1 MKDFKELA
9 GRYLAF
15 NKRRTI
21 LTILGVALSSMV
33 LFVLIN
39 TILSFYITARNDT
52 REKVKYEMVF
62 LCDSEETA
70 NELAKENCIIA
81 SQIVEK
87 ELPKDKGGVKYE
99 VYANFEHPY
108 LMKGDIE
115 ELTAKYSV
123 ECQATALGGYYY
135 TEEGSPLVVLG
146 AFALLIAYI
155 FATFGVAVVR
165 NSIQLMTLE
174 QIRDYGMLRCMGSTK
189 KQLKEMVFKM
199 GFLLEI
205 SGIAIGIVLGF
216 LVYLPIALTAKME
229 IGFHVVSVIFIVVA
243 FVFDLYFVMQE
254 NCKFVNKLTPVAAVR
269 GEFKIKTH
277 KIKARRKSLAGLLFG
292 IEGDYASKNLKRNPA
307 RMWKSVGAMSMGIA
321 MSIVAISMCGILYS
335 YATNDTKQYGKYQVE
350 DRGPYM
356 PGFEQGWTELMMMPD
371 EYAEQLEASKYVS
384 VSKDVYEAY
393 WYTADFMEL
402 LDHYTRE
409 FMYESDFGRYKRSG
423 IDWYEKNK
431 DKNIDENEWVKGLHE
446 LDLAE
451 CSLIGYDEEDYAD
464 LEEALIE
471 GTVDLSENGILLVNG
486 TGAMVE
492 SSEDLNM
499 VYREYTMTNYKVGDT
514 VEFVDYQKLDAWIR
528 TRIKGVELQ
537 TEDGEFDYELGYSIL
552 YEGYQ
557 EMVKQGVARTYVIEG
572 ILNQD
577 VNRAILFDGPRFVL
591 PLEQFFDET
600 GLTEENTA
608 GKMYHLKGMQLDK
621 PLKKALEGMVEY
633 GAYEQSRYLEA
644 LYMMSTILKVVI
656 GAGCFVLFVVVVNM
670 LNVINTTA
678 SDLHL
683 RRKEFAQLRVLGMS
697 KKKLTFTVLLEGLI
711 AAFFS
716 GIIGVALGYLIVA
729 LVMNAVNYGYYV
741 EFSFSWGW
749 SAVFVLLSTLIL
761 CLTVYL
767 PIRNM
772 KLNVAEELQAGGE

>member
-9 GRYLAF
+9 GKYLAF
-15 NKRRTI
+15 NKKRTI
-21 LTILGVALSSMV
+21 LTILGVALSAMV

-62 LCDSEETA
+62 LCDSEGKA
-70 NELAKENCIIA
+70 NELTKESCIIA
-81 SQIVEK
+81 SQIIE
-87 ELPKDKGGVKYE
+87 ELLPEDKGGVKYE
-99 VYANFEHPY
+99 VYVNFEHPY
-108 LMKGDIE
+108 LMKGDVE
-115 ELTAKYSV
+115 ELAEKYSA
-123 ECQATALGGYYY
+123 ECQATALGAYYY
-135 TEEGSPLVVLG
+135 GEEGSPLVILG
-146 AFALLIAYI
+146 LLALLVAYI

-205 SGIAIGIVLGF
+205 SGILIGIVLGF
-216 LVYLPIALTAKME
+216 LVYLPIAVAAKLE
-229 IGFHVVSVIFIVVA
+229 IGFHVVSVLFIIVV

-269 GEFKIKTH
+269 GEFKIKTR
-277 KIKARRKSLAGLLFG
+277 KIKARRKSLAGVLFG
-292 IEGDYASKNLKRNPA
+292 VEGDYAAKNLKRNPA

-321 MSIVAISMCGILYS
+321 MSIVAVSMCGILYS
-335 YATNDTKQYGKYQVE
+335 YATDDTKQYGKYQVE

-356 PGFEQGWTELMMMPD
+356 PGFEQEWTDLMRMPG

-393 WYTADFMEL
+393 LYTADFMEL
-402 LDHYTRE
+402 LDHYTHE
-409 FMYESDFGRYKRSG
+409 FMYESDYGRIQRSCIG
-423 IDWYEKNK
+423 RFEKEK
-431 DKNIDENEWVKGLHE
+431 DKNDFMKKFYE
-446 LDLAE
+446 LDFAKS
-451 CSLIGYDEEDYAD
+451 SLLGYDKEDYAD
-464 LEEALIE
+464 LEEALME
-471 GTVDLSENGILLVNG
+471 GTMDLSEDGILLING
-486 TGAMVE
+486 TCTMEVSNE
-492 SSEDLNM
+492 YVNE
-499 VYREYTMTNYKVGDT
+499 VWREYTMTDYKLGDT
-514 VEFVDYQKLDAWIR
+514 IEFVDYQKLDAWMKER
-528 TRIKGVELQ
+528 LKGVEIRN
-537 TEDGEFDYELGYSIL
+537 EAGEFDFEMTRNIL
-552 YEGYQ
+552 YEGYR
-557 EMVKQGVARTYVIEG
+557 EMLNQGATRTYVIEG
-572 ILNQD
+572 ILNRD
-577 VNRAILFDGPRFVL
+577 VNRAILYDGPRFVL
-591 PLEQFFDET
+591 PLDKFFDVT
-600 GLTEENTA
+600 GLNEENTA

-633 GAYEQSRYLEA
+633 GAYEQSRYLEV

-716 GIIGVALGYLIVA
+716 GIIGVASGYLIVT
-729 LVMNAVNYGYYV
+729 LVMKAVNYGFYV

-749 SAVFVLLSTLIL
+749 SALLVLISTLIL

-767 PIRNM
+767 PIRGM
-772 KLNVAEELQAGGE
+772 KLNMAEELAAGGE

>member
-9 GRYLAF
+9 GKYLAF
-15 NKRRTI
+15 NKKRTI
-21 LTILGVALSSMV
+21 LTILGVALSAMV

-62 LCDSEETA
+62 LCDSEGKA
-70 NELAKENCIIA
+70 NELTKESCIIA
-81 SQIVEK
+81 SQIIE
-87 ELPKDKGGVKYE
+87 ELLPEDKGGVKYE
-99 VYANFEHPY
+99 VYVNFEHPY
-108 LMKGDIE
+108 LMKGDVE
-115 ELTAKYSV
+115 ELAEKYSA
-123 ECQATALGGYYY
+123 ECQATALGAYYY
-135 TEEGSPLVVLG
+135 GEEGSPLVILG
-146 AFALLIAYI
+146 LLALLVAYI

-205 SGIAIGIVLGF
+205 SGILIGIVLGF
-216 LVYLPIALTAKME
+216 LVYLPIAVAAKLE
-229 IGFHVVSVIFIVVA
+229 IGFHVVSVLFIIVV

-269 GEFKIKTH
+269 GEFKIKTR
-277 KIKARRKSLAGLLFG
+277 KIKARRKSLAGVLFG
-292 IEGDYASKNLKRNPA
+292 VEGDYAAKNLKRNPA

-321 MSIVAISMCGILYS
+321 MSIVAVSMCGILYS
-335 YATNDTKQYGKYQVE
+335 YATDDTKQYGKYQVE

-356 PGFEQGWTELMMMPD
+356 PGFEQEWTDLMRMPG

-393 WYTADFMEL
+393 LYTADFMEL
-402 LDHYTRE
+402 LDHYTHE
-409 FMYESDFGRYKRSG
+409 FMYESDYGRIQRSCIGRY
-423 IDWYEKNK
+423 EKEK
-431 DKNIDENEWVKGLHE
+431 DKNDFMKKFYE
-446 LDLAE
+446 LDFAKS
-451 CSLIGYDEEDYAD
+451 SLLGYDKEDYAD
-464 LEEALIE
+464 LEEALME
-471 GTVDLSENGILLVNG
+471 GTMDLSEDGILLING
-486 TGAMVE
+486 TCTMEVSNE
-492 SSEDLNM
+492 YVNE
-499 VYREYTMTNYKVGDT
+499 VWREYTMTDYKLGDT
-514 VEFVDYQKLDAWIR
+514 IEFVDYQKLDAWMKER
-528 TRIKGVELQ
+528 LKGVEIRN
-537 TEDGEFDYELGYSIL
+537 EAGEFDFEMTRNIL
-552 YEGYQ
+552 YEGYR
-557 EMVKQGVARTYVIEG
+557 EMLNQGATRTYVIEG
-572 ILNQD
+572 ILNRD
-577 VNRAILFDGPRFVL
+577 VNRAILYDGPRFVL
-591 PLEQFFDET
+591 PLDKFFDVT
-600 GLTEENTA
+600 GLNEENTA

-633 GAYEQSRYLEA
+633 GAYEQSRYLEV

-716 GIIGVALGYLIVA
+716 GIIGVASGYLIVT
-729 LVMNAVNYGYYV
+729 LVMKAVNYGFYV

-749 SAVFVLLSTLIL
+749 SALLVLISTLIL

-767 PIRNM
+767 PIRGM
-772 KLNVAEELQAGGE
+772 KLNMAEELAAGGE

>member
-1 MKDFKELA
+1 MKDLKELA

-15 NKRRTI
+15 NKKRTI
-21 LTILGVALSSMV
+21 LTILGVALSAMV
-33 LFVLIN
+33 LFVLMN
-39 TILSFYITARNDT
+39 TILSFYVTARNDT

-62 LCDSEETA
+62 LCDSKETA

-99 VYANFEHPY
+99 VYANMEHPY

-123 ECQATALGGYYY
+123 ECQVTALGGYYY
-135 TEEGSPLVVLG
+135 TEEGSLLVVL
-146 AFALLIAYI
+146 AALALLIAYI

-199 GFLLEI
+199 GFLLEV

-229 IGFHVVSVIFIVVA
+229 IGFHVVSVLLIVAA

-254 NCKFVNKLTPVAAVR
+254 NCKFVNKLTPIAAVR
-269 GEFKIKTH
+269 GEFKIKTR
-277 KIKARRKSLAGLLFG
+277 KIKARRKSLAGVLFG

-335 YATNDTKQYGKYQVE
+335 YATDDTRQYGKYQVE

-356 PGFEQGWTELMMMPD
+356 PGFEQGWTELMMMPE

-384 VSKDVYEAY
+384 ASKDVYEAY
-393 WYTADFMEL
+393 LYTSDFMEL
-402 LDHYTRE
+402 PDHYTHE
-409 FMYESDFGRYKRSG
+409 FMYESDYGRYKRSG
-423 IDWYEKNK
+423 IDWLEKNK
-431 DKNIDENEWVKGLHE
+431 DNDKNEWTKGLHE

-451 CSLIGYDEEDYAD
+451 CSLIGYDNEDYAD

-471 GTVDLSENGILLVNG
+471 GTMDLSENGILLVNG
-486 TGAMVE
+486 SCTMEVSNE
-492 SSEDLNM
+492 YINE
-499 VYREYTMTNYKVGDT
+499 VWREYAMTNYRVGDT
-514 VEFVDYQKLDAWIR
+514 VKIVDYQKLDAWIR
-528 TRIKGVELQ
+528 TRINGIELQ
-537 TEDGEFDYELGYSIL
+537 AEDGEFDYELFYNIF

-557 EMVKQGVARTYVIEG
+557 EMIRQGATRTYVIEG
-572 ILNQD
+572 IVNRD

-591 PLEQFFDET
+591 PLDKFFNAT
-600 GLTEENTA
+600 GLNEKDTA

-621 PLKKALEGMVEY
+621 PLKKALEGLRQY
-633 GAYEQSRYLEA
+633 GAYEQFRYLDT
-644 LYMMSTILKVVI
+644 LYMMSTIIKVVI

-716 GIIGVALGYLIVA
+716 GIIGVALGYLIVM
-729 LVMNAVNYGYYV
+729 LLMNAVNYGYYV

-749 SAVFVLLSTLIL
+749 SVVLVGISTLIL

-767 PIRNM
+767 PIRGM
-772 KLNVAEELQAGGE
+772 KLNMAEELTAGGE

>member
-15 NKRRTI
+15 NKKRTI
-21 LTILGVALSSMV
+21 LTILGVALSAMV

-39 TILSFYITARNDT
+39 TILSFYITSRNDT

-62 LCDSEETA
+62 LCDSEGKA
-70 NELAKENCIIA
+70 NELTKESCIIDF
-81 SQIVEK
+81 QIAEK
-87 ELPKDKGGVKYE
+87 PLPEDKGGVQYA
-99 VYANFEHPY
+99 VYANMEHPY
-108 LMKGDIE
+108 LMKGDVE
-115 ELTAKYSV
+115 EITEKYSV
-123 ECQATALGGYYY
+123 ECQTTALGAYYY
-135 TEEGSPLVVLG
+135 GEEGSSLVIMGLL
-146 AFALLIAYI
+146 ALLVAYI

-216 LVYLPIALTAKME
+216 LVYLPIAITAKME
-229 IGFHVVSVIFIVVA
+229 IGFHVVSVLFIVAA

-254 NCKFVNKLTPVAAVR
+254 NCKFVNKLTPIAAVR
-269 GEFKIKTH
+269 GEFKIKTR
-277 KIKARRKSLAGLLFG
+277 KIKARRKSLVGVLFG

-335 YATNDTKQYGKYQVE
+335 YATDDTRQYGKYQVE

-356 PGFEQGWTELMMMPD
+356 PGFGQEWTELMMMPE

-384 VSKDVYEAY
+384 ASKDVYEAY
-393 WYTADFMEL
+393 LYTSDFMEL
-402 LDHYTRE
+402 LDHYTHE
-409 FMYESDFGRYKRSG
+409 FMYESDYGRYKRSG
-423 IDWYEKNK
+423 IDWLEKNK
-431 DKNIDENEWVKGLHE
+431 DNDKNEWIKGLHE

-451 CSLIGYDEEDYAD
+451 CSLIGYDNEDYAD

-471 GTVDLSENGILLVNG
+471 GTTDLNENGILLVNG
-486 TGAMVE
+486 SCTMEVSNE
-492 SSEDLNM
+492 YINE
-499 VYREYTMTNYKVGDT
+499 VWREYTMTDYKVGD
-514 VEFVDYQKLDAWIR
+514 VIEFVDYQKLDAWIR
-528 TRIKGVELQ
+528 TRINGIELQ
-537 TEDGEFDYELGYSIL
+537 AEDGEFDYELCYNIF

-557 EMVKQGVARTYVIEG
+557 EMIRQGATRTYVIEG
-572 ILNQD
+572 IVNRD

-591 PLEQFFDET
+591 PLDKFFNAT
-600 GLTEENTA
+600 GLNEKDTA

-621 PLKKALEGMVEY
+621 PLKKALEGLRQY
-633 GAYEQSRYLEA
+633 GAYEQFRYLDT

-716 GIIGVALGYLIVA
+716 GIIGVALGYLIVTI
-729 LVMNAVNYGYYV
+729 VMNAVNYGYYV

-749 SAVFVLLSTLIL
+749 SAVLVGISTLIL

-767 PIRNM
+767 PIRGM
-772 KLNVAEELQAGGE
+772 KLNMAEELQAGGE

>member
-9 GRYLAF
+9 GKYLAF
-15 NKRRTI
+15 NKKRTV

-33 LFVLIN
+33 LFVLMN
-39 TILSFYITARNDT
+39 TIMSFYITARNDT
-52 REKVKYEMVF
+52 REIVKYEMVF
-62 LCDSEETA
+62 LCDSEQTA
-70 NELAKENCIIA
+70 NELTKESCIIDF
-81 SQIVEK
+81 QIIEK
-87 ELPKDKGGVKYE
+87 PLPEDKGGVQYA
-99 VYANFEHPY
+99 VYANMEHPY
-108 LMKGDIE
+108 LMKGDIK
-115 ELTAKYSV
+115 ELTEKYSV
-123 ECQATALGGYYY
+123 ECQVTALGAYYY
-135 TEEGSPLVVLG
+135 DEEGSPLVILG
-146 AFALLIAYI
+146 LFALLIAYI

-199 GFLLEI
+199 GFLLELN
-205 SGIAIGIVLGF
+205 GILIGIVLGF
-216 LVYLPIALTAKME
+216 LVYLPIAIAAKME

-243 FVFDLYFVMQE
+243 FMFDLYFVMQE

-269 GEFKIKTH
+269 GEFKIKTR
-277 KIKARRKSLAGLLFG
+277 KIKARGKSLAGVLFG

-321 MSIVAISMCGILYS
+321 MSIVAVSMCGILYS
-335 YATNDTKQYGKYQVE
+335 YATDDARQYGKYQVE

-356 PGFEQGWTELMMMPD
+356 PGFGQEWTKLMMMPE
-371 EYAEQLEASKYVS
+371 EYADQLESSKYVS
-384 VSKDVYEAY
+384 ESKEVYEAY
-393 WYTADFMEL
+393 LYTADFMEL
-402 LDHYTRE
+402 LDHYTQE

-431 DKNIDENEWVKGLHE
+431 DKNIDENEWTKGLHE

-451 CSLIGYDEEDYAD
+451 CSLIGYDEEDYTD

-471 GTVDLSENGILLVNG
+471 GTMDLSENGILLVNG

-492 SSEDLNM
+492 SAEDLNM
-499 VYREYTMTNYKVGDT
+499 VYREYTMTNYKVGDV
-514 VEFVDYQKLDAWIR
+514 VEFVDYQKMDAWIK
-528 TRIKGVELQ
+528 TRIKGVEFQ

-557 EMVKQGVARTYVIEG
+557 EMLRQGATRTYVIEG
-572 ILNQD
+572 ILGRD

-600 GLTEENTA
+600 GLAKENIA

-644 LYMMSTILKVVI
+644 LYMMSTIMKVVI
-656 GAGCFVLFVVVVNM
+656 GAGFFVLFVVVVNM
-670 LNVINTTA
+670 LNVVNTTA

-711 AAFFS
+711 AAFFA
-716 GIIGVALGYLIVA
+716 GVIGVALGYLIVA
-729 LVMNAVNYGYYV
+729 VVMNAVNYGYYV

-749 SAVFVLLSTLIL
+749 SAVLVLLSTLIL

-767 PIRNM
+767 PIRSM
-772 KLNVAEELQAGGE
+772 KLNMAEELQAGGE

>member
-9 GRYLAF
+9 GKYLAY
-15 NKRRTI
+15 NKKRTV
-21 LTILGVALSSMV
+21 LTILGVALSAMV
-33 LFVLIN
+33 LFVLLN
-39 TILSFYITARNDT
+39 TILSFYVTARNDT

-62 LCDSEETA
+62 LCDSEA
-70 NELAKENCIIA
+70 IAKELAGEAAVTA
-81 SQIVEK
+81 SEVVAK
-87 ELPKDKGGVKYE
+87 PLSGDKGGVQYE

-108 LMKGDIE
+108 LMKGDVE
-115 ELTAKYSV
+115 ELAEKYSV
-123 ECQATALGGYYY
+123 ECKVTALGSYYY
-135 TEEGSPLVVLG
+135 TEEGSPLVIMAVL
-146 AFALLIAYI
+146 ALLVAYI

-205 SGIAIGIVLGF
+205 VGIGIGIMLGF
-216 LVYLPIALTAKME
+216 LVYLPIAVAAKME
-229 IGFHVVSVIFIVVA
+229 IGFHAISVIFIVAA

-269 GEFKIKTH
+269 GEFKIKTR
-277 KIKARRKSLAGLLFG
+277 KIKARRKSLTGVLFG

-307 RMWKSVGAMSMGIA
+307 RMWKSVGAMSVGIT
-321 MSIVAISMCGILYS
+321 MSIVAVSMCGILYS
-335 YATNDTKQYGKYQVE
+335 YATDDTRQYGKYQVE

-356 PGFEQGWTELMMMPD
+356 PGFEQEWTKLLMMPE
-371 EYAEQLEASKYVS
+371 EYEKQLDASKYVS
-384 VSKDVYEAY
+384 VSKGVYEAY
-393 WYTADFMEL
+393 LYTADFMEIL
-402 LDHYTRE
+402 NHYTHAFLNEADYGRLQRSCINR
-409 FMYESDFGRYKRSG
+409 YETD
-423 IDWYEKNK
+423 K
-431 DKNIDENEWVKGLHE
+431 DKNELLKMVYE
-446 LDLAE
+446 LDFAKS
-451 CSLIGYDEEDYAD
+451 SLIGYDKEDYGD

-471 GTVDLSENGILLVNG
+471 GTMDLSEDGILLVNG
-486 TGAMVE
+486 TCTMEVSNE
-492 SSEDLNM
+492 YVNE
-499 VYREYTMTNYKVGDT
+499 VWREYTMTDYKVGDT
-514 VEFVDYQKLDAWIR
+514 VEFVDYQKLDAWMKER
-528 TRIKGVELQ
+528 LKDVEIP
-537 TEDGEFDYELGYSIL
+537 TEAGEFDYELARNIL

-557 EMVKQGVARTYVIEG
+557 EMLRQGAIRTYVIEG
-572 ILNQD
+572 ILNRD
-577 VNRAILFDGPRFVL
+577 VNRAILYDGPRFVL
-591 PLEQFFDET
+591 PLERFFDVT
-600 GLTEENTA
+600 GLTKENTA
-608 GKMYHLKGMQLDK
+608 GRMYHLKGLQLDA
-621 PLKKALEGMVEY
+621 PLKKALEGMLEY
-633 GAYEQSRYLEA
+633 GAYEQTRYLEA

-711 AAFFS
+711 ASFFS
-716 GIIGVALGYLIVA
+716 GVIGVALGYLIVA
-729 LVMNAVNYGYYV
+729 VVMNAVNYGYYV

-767 PIRNM
+767 PIRGM
-772 KLNVAEELQAGGE
+772 KLNVAEELVGSGE